1 MFSMKLRKAL
11 NKEMVSK
18 VYSFM
23 IWRIAKMEQSKEM
36 VRFLNELNQSYGDIL
51 TLRYYYDLT
60 ISEVANMLN
69 IRK

>member
-1 MFSMKLRKAL
+1 
-11 NKEMVSK
+11 
-18 VYSFM
+18 
-23 IWRIAKMEQSKEM
+23 MEQSKEM